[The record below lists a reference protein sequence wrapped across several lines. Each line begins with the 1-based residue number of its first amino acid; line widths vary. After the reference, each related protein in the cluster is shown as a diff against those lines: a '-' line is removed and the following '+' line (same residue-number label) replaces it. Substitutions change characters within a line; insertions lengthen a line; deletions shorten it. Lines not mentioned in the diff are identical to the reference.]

1 MADDDRKAFFTTL
14 PGILSGVAA
23 LMVAST
29 SLYFGLR
36 DRAAKSEA
44 AASAPAGSATG
55 VTTSA
60 ASTAAVRTAQP
71 TTPAVS
77 LEARRQQAE
86 RLAGDW
92 LAALGD
98 HDVGRLVRLAE
109 TPYYFDQEII
119 VTREAL
125 ADRYRALFA
134 EKPNGLQGVQITKL
148 RARTVAEMKEE
159 GASLQRDRIFSSLS
173 LGDDDWGIE
182 VHLRMA
188 NRDGDEGMTMF
199 ARLVGDQLKI
209 VGTWD

>member
-60 ASTAAVRTAQP
+60 ASTAAVRTAPP

-109 TPYYFDQEII
+109 TPYYFDQEI
-119 VTREAL
+119 VVNREAL
-125 ADRYRALFA
+125 ADKYRALFA

-182 VHLRMA
+182 VHMRMA
-188 NRDGDEGMTMF
+188 NHDGDEGMMMF
-199 ARLVGDQLKI
+199 ARVVGDQLKI

>member
-1 MADDDRKAFFTTL
+1 
-14 PGILSGVAA
+14 
-23 LMVAST
+23 MVAST

-36 DRAAKSEA
+36 DRASKSEA
-44 AASAPAGSATG
+44 AVNVPGATTTGAPAGSAQTP
-55 VTTSA
+55 A
-60 ASTAAVRTAQP
+60 AA
-71 TTPAVS
+71 TPAVS
-77 LEARRQQAE
+77 IEARWQQAE

-125 ADRYRALFA
+125 AEKYRALFA

-182 VHLRMA
+182 VHMRIA
-188 NRDGDEGMTMF
+188 NHDGDEGMMMF